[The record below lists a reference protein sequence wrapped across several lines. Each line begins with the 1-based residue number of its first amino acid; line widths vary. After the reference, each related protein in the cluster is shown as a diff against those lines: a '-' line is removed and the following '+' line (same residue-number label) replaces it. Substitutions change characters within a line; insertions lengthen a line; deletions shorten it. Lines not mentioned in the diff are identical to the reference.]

1 MARAYGFVDY
11 GGPETQQLLD
21 TAVPTPGPGQ
31 LLVAVRAAGVNPADW
46 KVRSGQRRNSVTVH
60 FPAVLGR
67 EVAGVVEAVGPNTD
81 FAAGGTDADF
91 AVGDAVFGA
100 TAEGH
105 GGYAEYTLVDARAAA
120 HKPGSVSFE
129 VAATLPVAAGT
140 AFDIVEHL
148 DIVDADTVLVLG
160 AGGGVGSVTTQLAHA
175 AGAAVLGVASAG
187 KRDLVESCGGLWVES
202 GTGFDE
208 RVAAVAER
216 CGAVT
221 AVVDL
226 VGGDVLERAVAL
238 TRTPERVVSVAD
250 PSRAQALGGSGITR
264 RRTRAVFEQI
274 AKLVERGVLTPHIE
288 RAFPL
293 AEAGRALE
301 LVESGHTGGKV
312 VVTVP

>member
-11 GGPETQQLLD
+11 GGPHTQQLLD
-21 TAVPTPGPGQ
+21 VEIPAPGTGQ
-31 LLVAVRAAGVNPADW
+31 LLVAVRTAGVNPADW
-46 KVRSGQRRNSVTVH
+46 KVRSGQRKDSVPVH

-67 EVAGVVEAVGPNTD
+67 EVAGVVEAVGE
-81 FAAGGTDADF
+81 DADDVF

-100 TAEGH
+100 TAPGF

-120 HKPGSVSFE
+120 HKPETVSFE

-160 AGGGVGSVTTQLAHA
+160 AGGGVGSAVTQLAHA

-187 KRDLVESCGGLWVES
+187 KRDLVESSGGMWIES
-202 GTGFDE
+202 GPGFE
-208 RVAAVAER
+208 ARVAAAADR

-226 VGGDVLERAVAL
+226 VGGDVLERAVAP
-238 TRTPERVVSVAD
+238 TRASERVVSVAD
-250 PSRAQALGGSGITR
+250 PSRAQALGGSGIVR
-264 RRTRAVFEQI
+264 RRTRAVFEQV
-274 AKLVERGVLTPHIE
+274 AALVERGVLTPHIE
-288 RAFPL
+288 RTFPL
-293 AEAGRALE
+293 ADAGSALA
-301 LVESGHTGGKV
+301 LVESGHAGGKV